1 MSAPV
6 RQRGMALLSVLLL
19 TAVMTVLAVAMLDDI
34 RFGLRRTGNA
44 HAIAQAQRYA
54 LGSEALARQ
63 RLGELQRGGVD
74 AAQWNG
80 KPLLFPIIEDGQS
93 LGLVRARLGD
103 GSTCFNLNSVVTGAP
118 EQWQRRELGVSQYV
132 ALLQALGFA
141 AAQAQT
147 LADTLADWIDS
158 DAQRAPL
165 GAEDS
170 TYAALQPGYRTSGAL
185 LAEPSELRA
194 IRGYDGAAYARLRP
208 YVCALPSAELSPVN
222 VNALDID
229 QAPVLSMLSLG
240 RLTPAEARRVIAAR
254 PDGGWVDATAFWA
267 HPALRDAGLPNEIY
281 EQVQLRSRWFTLQT
295 EVEYAGAQA
304 VLSALLHADGDRA
317 RLIVRRWT
325 PDE

>member
-1 MSAPV
+1 MSAPL

-44 HAIAQAQRYA
+44 ASIAQAQRYA

-63 RLGELQRGGVD
+63 RVGELQRAGVD
-74 AAQWNG
+74 AGQWNG
-80 KPLLFPIIEDGQS
+80 RPLLFPIIEDGQS

-118 EQWQRRELGVSQYV
+118 EQWRRQDLGVRQYI

-141 AAQAQT
+141 AAQAQA

-158 DAQRAPL
+158 DAERAPL
-165 GAEDS
+165 GAEDA
-170 TYAALQPGYRTSGAL
+170 TYAARSPGYRTSGAL

-194 IRGYDGAAYARLRP
+194 IHGYDDPTYARLRP
-208 YVCALPSAELSPVN
+208 YVCALPRAALSPVN
-222 VNALDID
+222 VNALTPE

-240 RLTPAEARRVIAAR
+240 RLTPGEARRLIAAR
-254 PDGGWVDATAFWA
+254 PEGGWPDATAFWNQ
-267 HPALRDAGLPNEIY
+267 PALRDAELSNEIY
-281 EQVQLRSRWFTLQT
+281 DQVQLTSRWFTLQT
-295 EVEYAGAQA
+295 EVDYAGAQA
-304 VLSALLHADGDRA
+304 VLSALLYADGDRA
-317 RLIVRRWT
+317 RLIARRWT

>member
-1 MSAPV
+1 MSTPV

-44 HAIAQAQRYA
+44 QAIAQAQRYA

-63 RLGELQRGGVD
+63 RLRELQRGGVD

-80 KPLLFPIIEDGQS
+80 KPLLFPIVEDGET

-103 GSTCFNLNSVVTGAP
+103 GSTCFNLNSVVSGAP

-132 ALLQALGFA
+132 ALLQVAGFA

-165 GAEDS
+165 
-170 TYAALQPGYRTSGAL
+170 
-185 LAEPSELRA
+185 
-194 IRGYDGAAYARLRP
+194 
-208 YVCALPSAELSPVN
+208 
-222 VNALDID
+222 
-229 QAPVLSMLSLG
+229 
-240 RLTPAEARRVIAAR
+240 
-254 PDGGWVDATAFWA
+254 
-267 HPALRDAGLPNEIY
+267 
-281 EQVQLRSRWFTLQT
+281 
-295 EVEYAGAQA
+295 
-304 VLSALLHADGDRA
+304 
-317 RLIVRRWT
+317 VR
-325 PDE
+325 